1 MFIAHAG
8 KDTRLP
14 EAHTAQAALGPRQHW
29 GPGHQHVP
37 SVCSC
42 AAWGNRRDKPAH
54 GREAENQ
61 FPQSHSAEAEHR
73 ASAGLLGK
81 RCPSYA
87 IRKPS
92 ILTTGESLQGIHQV
106 PEAPA
111 LAVGRNED
119 ALSHKYL
126 CPFSTVFT
134 CYLEKMKYIHS

>member
-1 MFIAHAG
+1 MRG
-8 KDTRLP
+8 KRRACQRL
-14 EAHTAQAALGPRQHW
+14 TQPRQHW

-54 GREAENQ
+54 GRDAKNQ
-61 FPQSHSAEAEHR
+61 FPRGHSGEAEHR

-81 RCPSYA
+81 RCQSVCHSQA
-87 IRKPS
+87 LDSDHWWSRCKGS
-92 ILTTGESLQGIHQV
+92 TKSLRN
-106 PEAPA
+106 PA

-134 CYLEKMKYIHS
+134 CYLEKLKYIHS